1 MPRDTFPILSLRPA
15 LGHSS
20 RVRCLLDG
28 RADIRVRSAH
38 DTDCCGNCFGIAC
51 FSRLPRVAGGVG
63 STLGWAVI
71 WPFET
76 LKNQIQANAAG
87 PKTIFKRL
95 VWVAREQ
102 GVSGL
107 YRGFLPGGSRSLI
120 ANGASMLMFEWCQGL
135 RAPAAAS
142 ASAVK

>member
-1 MPRDTFPILSLRPA
+1 MRLDIFPTLSLRPA
-15 LGHSS
+15 LDLSS
-20 RVRCLLDG
+20 RVRKVT
-28 RADIRVRSAH
+28 VRWYANSLTTLTAVAIISVSL
-38 DTDCCGNCFGIAC
+38 CFP
-51 FSRLPRVAGGVG
+51 RLPRVAGGVG

-87 PKTIFKRL
+87 PNTIFKRL

-135 RAPAAAS
+135 RAPGMAPVS
-142 ASAVK
+142 ATK